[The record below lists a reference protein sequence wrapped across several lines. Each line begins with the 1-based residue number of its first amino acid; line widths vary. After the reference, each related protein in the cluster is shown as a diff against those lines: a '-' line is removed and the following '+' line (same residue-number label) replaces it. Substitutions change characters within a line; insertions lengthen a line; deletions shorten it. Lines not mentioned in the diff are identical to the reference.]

1 MRANYDLTGSSSS
14 FSMADRHPP
23 CTENVGSP
31 AEMSAVIEYVAHLMA
46 GAGFPR
52 RDILSV
58 RVALEEAIINS
69 FKHAYRNAP
78 NRFVTIRH
86 AIDGR
91 QVLLE
96 VEDQGAGFNPDLIP
110 DPTAPE
116 NWERESGRGIFLM
129 RSYMNSVRFNPC
141 GNCVTLC
148 KYRSDTNP
156 AEVAD

>member
-1 MRANYDLTGSSSS
+1 MRINYDDPGSRVENSTS
-14 FSMADRHPP
+14 DHPLS
-23 CTENVGSP
+23 CTEHVGSL
-31 AEMSAVIEYVAHLMA
+31 ADMTVLIEKVAHSMA

-58 RVALEEAIINS
+58 RVALEEAIVNS
-69 FKHAYRNAP
+69 FKHAYRHAP
-78 NRFVTIRH
+78 DRFVTIRH
-86 AIDGR
+86 AVQGR

-96 VEDQGAGFNPDLIP
+96 VEDQGAGFNPELIP

-129 RSYMNSVRFNPC
+129 RTYMNSVSFNHR

-148 KYRSDTNP
+148 KYRSDANP
-156 AEVAD
+156 GEKIS